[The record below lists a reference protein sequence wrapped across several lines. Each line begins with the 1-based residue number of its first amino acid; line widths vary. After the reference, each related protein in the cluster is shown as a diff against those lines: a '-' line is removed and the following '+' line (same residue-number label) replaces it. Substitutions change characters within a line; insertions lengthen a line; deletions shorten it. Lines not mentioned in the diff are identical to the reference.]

1 MTFDNWITIIG
12 VSVAA
17 VTAILAPILAILF
30 QRYLAR
36 RDEKMEQRNEQITP
50 QTRWKDK
57 ALRVLFFA
65 MPTIS
70 LVIELFSKAPI
81 NRLSIFLISMCVASI
96 LLLVFIQS
104 LTPVLKGMLQIQR
117 NLSDSHFRHLEITKS
132 IYSNHADSTTSNPTI
147 PESTT
152 KPDDGKNA

>member
-1 MTFDNWITIIG
+1 MSFDNWITIIG

-17 VTAILAPILAILF
+17 VTAILASILAILF

-36 RDEKMEQRNEQITP
+36 RDAKMEQRNEQVTP

-70 LVIELFSKAPI
+70 LVIELFSRAPI
-81 NRLSIFLISMCVASI
+81 NRLSIFLISMSVASI

-104 LTPVLKGMLQIQR
+104 LTPILKGILQIQR
-117 NLSDSHFRHLEITKS
+117 NLADLHFHHFEITKS
-132 IYSNHADSTTSNPTI
+132 IYSNHGDNTTSNPSA

-152 KPDDGKNA
+152 KPDDEKNA